1 MRHYI
6 MAQYA
11 QSDES
16 TPLDELPADV
26 VDALPDD
33 IVEQLKD
40 GTLDKIPT
48 ETLEQLTPD
57 VADRVPDSLSEAASS
72 NPGLTA
78 VVLVIALLSLA
89 GAVYGAIK
97 GFLKVA
103 IVLGLVAAI
112 AWWFFI
118 RG

>member
-26 VDALPDD
+26 IEALPDD
-33 IVEQLKD
+33 IVEQLRD

-48 ETLEQLTPD
+48 ETLEGLRPD
-57 VADRVPDSLSEAASS
+57 LADRVPDSVSEAATS

-78 VVLVIALLSLA
+78 VVLIIALLALA

-103 IVLGLVAAI
+103 IILGLVAAV
-112 AWWFFI
+112 AWWFFF